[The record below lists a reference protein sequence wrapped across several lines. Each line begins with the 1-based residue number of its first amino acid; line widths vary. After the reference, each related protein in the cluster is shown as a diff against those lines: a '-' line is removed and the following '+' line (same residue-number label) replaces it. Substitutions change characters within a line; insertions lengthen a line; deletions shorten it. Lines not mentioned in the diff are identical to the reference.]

1 MYGFS
6 FQFSEA
12 SENANQCGPLKRGE
26 FQMKIRQG
34 FHSHLG
40 YMSLEKDITTNL
52 EILNNL

>member
-1 MYGFS
+1 MGLVFS
-6 FQFSEA
+6 CSEA
-12 SENANQCGPLKRGE
+12 SENANQYGPLEREE

-40 YMSLEKDITTNL
+40 YISLEKDITTNL